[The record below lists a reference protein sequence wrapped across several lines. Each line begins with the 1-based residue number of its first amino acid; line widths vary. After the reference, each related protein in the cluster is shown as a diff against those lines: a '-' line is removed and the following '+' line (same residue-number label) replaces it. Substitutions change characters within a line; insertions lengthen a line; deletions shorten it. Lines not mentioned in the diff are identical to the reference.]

1 MDRAPGGGPAQ
12 GLDLG
17 FFTQEQ
23 LHSFFKE
30 NKSELSSTE
39 EPERL
44 LRCLRDYDIITQEE
58 YGKVSRTAERLDR
71 EEALY
76 TVLDRLGTEELHVI
90 KGFWSCAFKGFI
102 LECNPT
108 LQRLQHR
115 LLEMLD
121 LVEVKE
127 EERWE
132 EQEEETGT
140 ATPLMSFWPPPPQQD
155 ITAGHLY
162 FSIDR
167 HSPAPPSPEV
177 PESTEAREEQRPEEL
192 QPAPSTRPV
201 SIRLSKL
208 PFDTRQQSTI
218 KYHEFLLLQA
228 GTASLGTLQ
237 RKEGRE
243 EQKDESGPSRR
254 SRSLQ
259 PRKTPHMPPQGI
271 SAHADEEEEGFEPW
285 QASLDSSP
293 ETLERSEVR
302 EEEEK
307 EEPGLPTP
315 SRSLQQRK
323 PPPPPMQYCTTGV
336 PGNSGRRSGLTGHCS
351 NGSVYRRALLVSS
364 EEEDSAELT
373 PPIPVTCGE
382 KEGTLHPDK
391 LAKGSRVKSIL
402 SEGRWFSPPEFEMF
416 GGKGSW
422 KNWKLSIRS
431 RGISLSLL
439 IQEGLLRC
447 PVQTHRK
454 TNDRTCSPGHR
465 WSRRA
470 AQS

>member
-1 MDRAPGGGPAQ
+1 MDEQPQPTHSCQQLSLQYNDGLRKRRQTDVELPIISVSSCAGPVICACPSVREMDRAPGGGPAQ

-115 LLEMLD
+115 LL
-121 LVEVKE
+121 
-127 EERWE
+127 
-132 EQEEETGT
+132 
-140 ATPLMSFWPPPPQQD
+140 
-155 ITAGHLY
+155 
-162 FSIDR
+162 
-167 HSPAPPSPEV
+167 EV